1 MNSSQK
7 KAFYYH
13 ADANALGGVV
23 NHPIARTI
31 STPGAI
37 SLAPA
42 GGFSSTR
49 VERFDADG
57 MVSFE
62 SAQVSVSGIEHAEGG
77 GWRSLATATIEG
89 LNLFEVV
96 TADRIVA
103 QVSVLHP
110 PDDAPSETS
119 FNGSQFVNL
128 RINGDSVKPIVDRR
142 VLMGRPADDGKAVR
156 RNGVPFSELLWVAG
170 EQFVAW
176 RESGVEKLGPR
187 FVMSGPEADLVR
199 KGSALC
205 SLVRGVEVEAP
216 AQAYCHVIN
225 IPDFGNIFLGEML
238 VSRFSVQLTMLR
250 AEMGSLAGGV
260 GTVGTVS
267 SNGSTVP

>member
-1 MNSSQK
+1 MNSSRK

-13 ADANALGGVV
+13 ADASALGGVV

-42 GGFSSTR
+42 GGFNSSR

-57 MVSFE
+57 MISFE
-62 SAQVSVSGIEHAEGG
+62 SAQVSVSGIEHGDGG
-77 GWRSLATATIEG
+77 GWRSVATAIIEG
-89 LNLFEVV
+89 LNIFEVV
-96 TADRIVA
+96 TADRVVA

-110 PDDAPSETS
+110 PDDAPAETS

-128 RINGDSVKPIVDRR
+128 RINGDSVKPVVDRR
-142 VLMGRPADDGKAVR
+142 VLTGRPPEGGNVAV

-176 RESGVEKLGPR
+176 QESGVEKLGPR
-187 FVMSGPEADLVR
+187 FAMSGPEADLGR

-216 AQAYCHVIN
+216 ARAYCHVIN
-225 IPDFGNIFLGEML
+225 VPDFGNIFLGEML

-250 AEMGSLAGGV
+250 AEMGSMGGGDV
-260 GTVGTVS
+260 TGGTVS
-267 SNGSTVP
+267 SNGRTMP